1 MRVAVPFLSTRLI
14 PTQLTLT
21 RLLPALAKRSRRRL
35 VIPLALT
42 ALLAGAAAQAS
53 PAPVSQ
59 SPVSQPAVSQPPVSL
74 SEEAL
79 AAVLRNGS
87 LEEFAQ
93 ACGISVALGETQR
106 LQQLQQRL
114 LSLRPAPQPLAVVL
128 ANADVLLQCRAPAG
142 ALQVLERYGPASG
155 AERRQWLLL
164 QWQAAQAG
172 LHHHLAAQALRRLA
186 EGDPGQLETLTLPV
200 GQRAD
205 GQLISRPALDLL
217 AGHLESLGLQRQAAE
232 VLLAS
237 RQPGE
242 ATARRLAQA
251 AALLGPEL
259 PAAEH
264 DQLLERALEQ
274 AAAAGSWGLVG
285 ELLDRQLAA
294 APDPTTAA
302 SRRRAMERRLR
313 LSGRIDDAYG
323 AWQLLRLQEA
333 GGAPA
338 DGASAR
344 RRAQLEQQLR
354 SPRSAGGHAAG
365 AASPSPEP

>member
-1 MRVAVPFLSTRLI
+1 MGARMGG
-14 PTQLTLT
+14 
-21 RLLPALAKRSRRRL
+21 
-35 VIPLALT
+35 LALM
-42 ALLAGAAAQAS
+42 ALLASGPGAAAAPLPAPWPEPTPTA
-53 PAPVSQ
+53 PAPV
-59 SPVSQPAVSQPPVSL
+59 PSL
-74 SEEAL
+74 SEEAF
-79 AAVLRNGS
+79 AALLRSGS
-87 LEEFAQ
+87 FEEFAQ
-93 ACGISVALGETQR
+93 ACLTSLELGETQR

-155 AERRQWLLL
+155 PERRQWLLL

-172 LHHHLAAQALRRLA
+172 LQHQLAAQALRRLA
-186 EGDPGQLETLTLPV
+186 EGDPGRLETLALPV
-200 GQRAD
+200 RQQAD

-217 AGHLESLGLQRQAAE
+217 AGHLESLGLHRQAAA
-232 VLLAS
+232 VLLSS

-259 PAAEH
+259 TAAER

-274 AAAAGSWGLVG
+274 AAAAGSWGLVS

-294 APDPTTAA
+294 APDPATAA
-302 SRRRAMERRLR
+302 SRQRAMERRLK

-323 AWQLLRLQEA
+323 AWQLLRQQAE
-333 GGAPA
+333 A
-338 DGASAR
+338 DGTGGQDTATAG
-344 RRAQLEQQLR
+344 RRAQLERQLR
-354 SPRSAGGHAAG
+354 SPRSPGGHAA
-365 AASPSPEP
+365 ADASPLPEP